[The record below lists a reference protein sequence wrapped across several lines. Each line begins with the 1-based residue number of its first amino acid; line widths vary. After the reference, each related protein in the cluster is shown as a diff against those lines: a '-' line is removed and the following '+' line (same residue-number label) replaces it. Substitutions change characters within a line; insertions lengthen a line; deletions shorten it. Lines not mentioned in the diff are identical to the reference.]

1 MKTRVSR
8 SRLRGASNFWVGTA
22 QARSRP
28 STSGALTLVRNPG
41 LLVLNDFSMGLG
53 PGYRRLFVECLRD
66 YLAAKRS
73 LFSFSRPYDMPL
85 PWNALLA
92 VCTSGGDARTNAD
105 SI

>member
-28 STSGALTLVRNPG
+28 STSGALTLSRNAG

-66 YLAAKRS
+66 YARVEEKPIFLSPPRYAA
-73 LFSFSRPYDMPL
+73 
-85 PWNALLA
+85 A
-92 VCTSGGDARTNAD
+92 VERVVGRLHIRRGCQN
-105 SI
+105 